1 MSSAQR
7 NPVQQIAARLLP
19 WRQEQPSIVQY
30 VEAAK
35 YVGGGTI
42 ERKWPVSHVYDK
54 ILFFSGIANF
64 GLKATLVWAA
74 SSIIF
79 GGINCTVKTNICDNI
94 DATKNT
100 AAVIAASTATATALF
115 TPLDRGLS
123 LGTFLTLAQRKK
135 RGKDAAERLFD
146 GVVTDD
152 GLINGTKL
160 LTAMQNFYVTKK
172 AIQEF
177 YPEFETTSPEYQ
189 RKDPAVISYVENG
202 NAAIESILSLFE
214 PEKNILTEAEA
225 KLRYYNNLEDDQYKE
240 KYFLDFTEQFADPQF
255 VDALALG
262 IFNGDDHQE
271 LVDALAQYGDK
282 DKLYEALF
290 DLCTNATI
298 AVDVIHKLQ
307 ERIPDALPKNIKE
320 YRERLEIRRNNLI
333 KNHPDIAKGYQ
344 LEISVDDIVYQI
356 ETDGSGIL
364 EEAKNDLCGYKDNR
378 YSNQYRKKY
387 FDDLTAKFA
396 DPKFIRALAKGIL
409 SGDDHQDLVDAL
421 KQYGDGNKLDEDL
434 CNLRTNAPKI
444 YAVNAAFAA
453 LDISGVVHLPSQ
465 ANDGNREAQWD
476 ARLAALETG
485 IEVARAA
492 LNPQQ
497 QATMARLER
506 EVREGRGGGR

>member
-7 NPVQQIAARLLP
+7 NPVQQIAARRLS
-19 WRQEQPSIVQY
+19 WRQKNPSIVQY

-35 YVGGGTI
+35 YVGGGTR
-42 ERKWPVSHVYDK
+42 ERNWPESYKYDN
-54 ILFFSGIANF
+54 ILFFSRIANF
-64 GLKATLVWAA
+64 GLKATLVGAA
-74 SSIIF
+74 SALLSIS
-79 GGINCTVKTNICDNI
+79 INCTAKTNMCNNI
-94 DATKNT
+94 NAIRNT
-100 AAVIAASTATATALF
+100 AAIIATSTAIFTALF
-115 TPLDRGLS
+115 SPFYHGLS
-123 LGTFLTLAQRKK
+123 PGTFLTLAQRKK
-135 RGKDAAERLFD
+135 RGKDAAESLFD

-152 GLINGTKL
+152 GLFNGPKL
-160 LTAMQNFYVTKK
+160 LTVMQSFYATRKL
-172 AIQEF
+172 
-177 YPEFETTSPEYQ
+177 FENDA
-189 RKDPAVISYVENG
+189 DPAAISYVENG
-202 NAAIESILSLFE
+202 DAAIGSILSLFE

-225 KLRYYNNLEDDQYKE
+225 KLRYYNDLPTDEDKKQY
-240 KYFLDFTEQFADPQF
+240 FPALTAQFADPKF

-290 DLCTNATI
+290 DLCTSATI
-298 AVDVIHKLQ
+298 VVDVVNKLQ
-307 ERIPDALPKNIKE
+307 ERIADALPKNIKE

-333 KNHPDIAKGYQ
+333 KNHPDIAKGYK

-356 ETDGSGIL
+356 EKDGSGIL
-364 EEAKNDLCGYKDNR
+364 EKAKNDLCKYKDNR
-378 YSNQYRKKY
+378 YIDQYRKKY

-453 LDISGVVHLPSQ
+453 LDLSGVVNLPSK
-465 ANDGNREAQWD
+465 ANDDNPEDRLEAQF
-476 ARLAALETG
+476 AALETG
-485 IEVARAA
+485 TAAVRVA
-492 LNPQQ
+492 LNPGE
-497 QATMARLER
+497 QAAVTVKLAQLEQ
-506 EVREGRGGGR
+506 VVDEGRGGGR